1 MFSIRFESQ
10 YQRRVH
16 TALPFAFNAEFLP
29 TLAVETVRILI
40 KMRFLQY
47 ILNSTFNLN

>member
-1 MFSIRFESQ
+1 MFSTRFESQ

-29 TLAVETVRILI
+29 ILAVETVRTI
-40 KMRFLQY
+40 KIRFLQY
-47 ILNSTFNLN
+47 ISNFTLNLV